1 MTQKELK
8 EMTDK
13 EIQKQSQKNDEVIK
27 VDGKGQKEPR
37 RS

>member
-8 EMTDK
+8 EMTDR
-13 EIQKQSQKNDEVIK
+13 EIEKQSKKNDEVIQ

>member
-8 EMTDK
+8 EMKDE
-13 EIQKQSQKNDEVIK
+13 EILKQSQKNDEVIK

>member
-8 EMTDK
+8 EMTDR
-13 EIQKQSQKNDEVIK
+13 EIEKQSKKNDEVIK
-27 VDGKGQKEPR
+27 VDDKGQKEPR